1 MQPIRSRDA
10 AAAVAIALMAGILV
24 ASPALD
30 LLRGLSLDALTTLRW
45 RLLGPRYE
53 PATSPTVVIAF
64 DEATYRT
71 PPFEGSPT
79 VTWTREIGRVVS
91 ATIAGGAR
99 VIGFDVVFPT
109 SIEQSEIPFGDE
121 TLGARMRGFDR
132 DFLRALAVPA
142 RAGKIVLGEIERGD
156 APIVPAAGQRI
167 AVGHQRNIRA
177 MNVYSDAD
185 EVVRR
190 VPLMLTVDDSA
201 VPAMAVELAARA
213 LGAEPERAADH
224 GWTLAGYRIPT
235 AVPNTMTLNFEGG
248 TNDIPTYSLAD
259 LRACVEKG
267 NAEFFRRHFDGKVV
281 LVGSTLDFEDR
292 KLTSKRF
299 ATTPAA
305 AAAERCVLPPPAPT
319 ALVRNTIDGVF
330 IHATAVNN
338 LLRRDAVTELGRATS
353 GLIVTGTAVLAG
365 FAALTLAPMVAVL
378 SFLALAL
385 VWTAAAT
392 VTFGKALALPLFEP
406 FLAGALALVATT
418 GFRLVVTDRDKRFLR
433 KSFALYLAPTVIEKM
448 VSASKLPQLGGE
460 TRIIT
465 VFFSDVAG
473 FSSFSETMTPA
484 EIVTVMNRYLSAM
497 SDIIEQH
504 GGFVDKYIGDAIV
517 AVFGAPV
524 EAASHAADAVRAAL
538 CCGERLSQLNRAAE
552 ASGAQVLGHRI
563 GLNSGRA
570 LVGNIGSHRR
580 FNYTVIGDSVN
591 LASRLESANK
601 YFGTSVLASEMT
613 MKLADAG
620 FVWREID
627 AIRVKGRTQPVK
639 IYEPLAEAGHA
650 TPVQIAQAESYA
662 RGLAAWRRHDF
673 AAAADEFA
681 RLAATDPPSAMFL
694 SRAKKLA
701 TVPPGS
707 AWEPI
712 STLEDK

>member
-1 MQPIRSRDA
+1 MEPIRSREA
-10 AAAVAIALMAGILV
+10 AAAVGIALMAGFL
-24 ASPALD
+24 ATAPALD
-30 LLRGLSLDALTTLRW
+30 LLRGLSLDALTALRW
-45 RLLGPRYE
+45 HLVGARYE
-53 PATSPTVVIAF
+53 PASSPTVVIAF
-64 DEATYRT
+64 DEASYRM
-71 PPFEGSPT
+71 PPFKGSPT
-79 VTWTREIGRVVS
+79 VTWTREIARVVS
-91 ATIAGGAR
+91 AIINGGAR
-99 VIGFDVVFPT
+99 VVGFDVIFPT
-109 SIEQSEIPFGDE
+109 SIEESEIPFGAE

-142 RAGKIVLGEIERGD
+142 RAGKIVLGEILGGD
-156 APIVPAAGQRI
+156 QPIEPAAGQRI

-177 MNVYSDAD
+177 LNVYSDAD

-190 VPLMLTVDDSA
+190 VPLMLTIDGRP
-201 VPAMAVELAARA
+201 VPTMAVELAARA
-213 LGAEPERAADH
+213 MGIEPEVAA
-224 GWTLAGYRIPT
+224 GQGLALAGYRIPT

-248 TNDIPTYSLAD
+248 TNDIPTYSLVD
-259 LRACVEKG
+259 LRACVESG

-281 LVGSTLDFEDR
+281 LVGSALDFEDR
-292 KLTSKRF
+292 RLTSKRF

-319 ALVRNTIDGVF
+319 AFVRNTIGGVY

-338 LLRRDAVTELGRATS
+338 LLRRDAVTELGRIPS
-353 GLIVTGTAVLAG
+353 GLIVTGAAVLAG

-378 SFLALAL
+378 SFLVLALA
-385 VWTAAAT
+385 WTAAAT
-392 VTFGKALALPLFEP
+392 VAFGKALALPLFEP
-406 FLAGALALVATT
+406 FLAGALALAATT

-433 KSFALYLAPTVIEKM
+433 KSFALYLAPAVIEKM

-465 VFFSDVAG
+465 VFFSDVVG
-473 FSSFSETMTPA
+473 FSSFFETMTPA
-484 EIVTVMNRYLSAM
+484 EIVVVMNRYLSAM
-497 SDIIEQH
+497 SDTIEQH
-504 GGFVDKYIGDAIV
+504 GGFVDKYVGDAIV

-524 EAASHAADAVRAAL
+524 EVASHAADAVRAAL
-538 CCGERLSQLNRAAE
+538 CCGERLAQLNREAE
-552 ASGAQVLGHRI
+552 ASGTQVLGHRI

-570 LVGNIGSHRR
+570 LIGNIGSHRR

-613 MKLADAG
+613 MKLAGDRFA
-620 FVWREID
+620 WREID
-627 AIRVKGRTQPVK
+627 TIRVKGRTQPVK

-650 TPVQIAQAESYA
+650 TPAQVAQAESYA

-673 AAAADEFA
+673 SDAADDFA

-694 SRAKKLA
+694 ARAKKLA
-701 TVPPGS
+701 SVPPGP

-712 STLEDK
+712 NTLEDT